1 MYENYLKDLE
11 EMSERGAD
19 FAEYYHKLLDGVK
32 DLEGNQ
38 RAMVVW
44 VLMNKIRDIGYENG
58 KRATNEAMIKFLN
71 CS

>member
-32 DLEGNQ
+32 DLNDNQ
-38 RAMVVW
+38 REMFVW
-44 VLMNKIRDIGYENG
+44 VLMDKIRDIGYQNG
-58 KRATNEAMIKFLN
+58 KRATKEAMINFLN

>member
-1 MYENYLKDLE
+1 MMDYYLKDLE
-11 EMSERGAD
+11 EMSQRGAD

-38 RAMVVW
+38 RAMFVW
-44 VLMNKIRDIGYENG
+44 VLMDKIREIGYENG

-71 CS
+71 CG

>member
-1 MYENYLKDLE
+1 MMDNYLKDLE

-19 FAEYYHKLLDGVK
+19 FAEYYHKLIDGVK

-38 RAMVVW
+38 RAIFVRA
-44 VLMNKIRDIGYENG
+44 LMDKIRNIGYENG
-58 KRATNEAMIKFLN
+58 KRAANEAMIKFLN